1 MMVSVA
7 EDIVEISSKVN
18 LLMLV
23 SILAPTRLMAD
34 KLSWTTVAHTPI
46 STSKA
51 QNSKSHKLTWATKA
65 TLLQM
70 LLQDLVQQ
78 EETLKRRSQQ
88 RKLTVQVQVL
98 NLLQPRISMDTIKV
112 K

>member
-1 MMVSVA
+1 
-7 EDIVEISSKVN
+7 
-18 LLMLV
+18 
-23 SILAPTRLMAD
+23 
-34 KLSWTTVAHTPI
+34 
-46 STSKA
+46 
-51 QNSKSHKLTWATKA
+51 
-65 TLLQM
+65 M

>member
-1 MMVSVA
+1 
-7 EDIVEISSKVN
+7 
-18 LLMLV
+18 
-23 SILAPTRLMAD
+23 
-34 KLSWTTVAHTPI
+34 
-46 STSKA
+46 
-51 QNSKSHKLTWATKA
+51 
-65 TLLQM
+65 M

-112 K
+112 KLKLKSGLPSHQAVVVLRQPVEVPNQLVKIHG

>member
-1 MMVSVA
+1 
-7 EDIVEISSKVN
+7 
-18 LLMLV
+18 
-23 SILAPTRLMAD
+23 
-34 KLSWTTVAHTPI
+34 
-46 STSKA
+46 
-51 QNSKSHKLTWATKA
+51 
-65 TLLQM
+65 M
-70 LLQDLVQQ
+70 LLQDLVQL